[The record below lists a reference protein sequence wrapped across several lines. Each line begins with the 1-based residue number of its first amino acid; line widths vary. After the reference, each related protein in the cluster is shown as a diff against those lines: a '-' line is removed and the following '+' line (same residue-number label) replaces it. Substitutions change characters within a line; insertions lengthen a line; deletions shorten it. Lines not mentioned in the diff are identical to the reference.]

1 MEMETMEGK
10 VPEQSSSSDEED
22 TYVYNDRAGILHAA
36 VRSSPDIDKR
46 HKLGEGR
53 EVWSTLCKCE
63 LTKSVFRV
71 TRDIPDMAMPC
82 RRKAC
87 LRSLEDNLNLP

>member
-1 MEMETMEGK
+1 M
-10 VPEQSSSSDEED
+10 
-22 TYVYNDRAGILHAA
+22 YNDRTGILHVA
-36 VRSSPDIDKR
+36 VRSSPEADIR
-46 HKLGEGR
+46 HKMGQGR

-71 TRDIPDMAMPC
+71 THEIPDMAMPC

-87 LRSLEDNLNLP
+87 LRSLEDIMRLL